1 MGNTELENMIMDN
14 MSKYGLMRT
23 SSEGK
28 AQNPALLREAFRPSL
43 ITQHINFQ
51 SKKIWKKE
59 KIKKKTI
66 RDKLRKYNE
75 LNGIKDARLSS
86 SGSSSFES
94 LEIAYQSKQND
105 GYSDCSSQ
113 LSK

>member
-1 MGNTELENMIMDN
+1 MGNIELENMIMDN

-51 SKKIWKKE
+51 SKKIWQKE
-59 KIKKKTI
+59 KQKKKTI
-66 RDKLRKYNE
+66 RDNIRKKNE
-75 LNGIKDARLSS
+75 LEGIVSARLSS
-86 SGSSSFES
+86 SSSSSFES
-94 LEIAYQSKQND
+94 LDIAY
-105 GYSDCSSQ
+105 
-113 LSK
+113 